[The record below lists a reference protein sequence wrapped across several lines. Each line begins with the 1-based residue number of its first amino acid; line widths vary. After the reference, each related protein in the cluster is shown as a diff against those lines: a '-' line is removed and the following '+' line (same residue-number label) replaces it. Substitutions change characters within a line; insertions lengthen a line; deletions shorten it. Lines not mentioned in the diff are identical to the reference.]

1 MRVKNTVSIII
12 IFKKTMKKKIQTAKA
27 FAMLLF
33 LGCTISL
40 ASCSDDD
47 DDVTVPTEITTQT
60 MYGDYKGR
68 MATSTIVASEGEETP
83 AGVEVS
89 AKVDNDTV
97 TVEKFPIKDI
107 VMSIIND
114 EEAADNIVEA
124 VGDINYKIGYKPALT
139 SAKDSILIVLDPE
152 PLKLTL
158 TIPAQSESDVDQT
171 LIIETEVDAGE
182 NAAYSVADK
191 KLKFSITARKVF
203 IGEGEKQVELPSFTP
218 ATFSFDLEK
227 TK

>member
-1 MRVKNTVSIII
+1 
-12 IFKKTMKKKIQTAKA
+12 MKKKIQTAKA

-68 MATSTIVASEGEETP
+68 MTTATTVAAEGEETP
-83 AGVEVS
+83 AGVEVT

-97 TVEKFPIKDI
+97 TVEKFPVKDI

-114 EEAADNIVEA
+114 EEAAGSIVEA

-139 SAKDSILIVLDPE
+139 SANDSILMVLDPE
-152 PLKLTL
+152 PLMLNL

-171 LIIETEVDAGE
+171 LVIEVKVDAGE

-191 KLKFSITARKVF
+191 KLKFSITARKVL
-203 IGEGEKQVELPSFTP
+203 IGEGEEKVELPGFTP
-218 ATFSFDLEK
+218 AMFSFDLEK

>member
-1 MRVKNTVSIII
+1 
-12 IFKKTMKKKIQTAKA
+12 MKKKIQTAKA

-114 EEAADNIVEA
+114 E
-124 VGDINYKIGYKPALT
+124 
-139 SAKDSILIVLDPE
+139 
-152 PLKLTL
+152 
-158 TIPAQSESDVDQT
+158 
-171 LIIETEVDAGE
+171 
-182 NAAYSVADK
+182 
-191 KLKFSITARKVF
+191 
-203 IGEGEKQVELPSFTP
+203 
-218 ATFSFDLEK
+218 
-227 TK
+227 

>member
-1 MRVKNTVSIII
+1 
-12 IFKKTMKKKIQTAKA
+12 MKKKIQTARV

-68 MATSTIVASEGEETP
+68 MTTVTTVTAEGEETP
-83 AGVEVS
+83 AGVEVT

-97 TVEKFPIKDI
+97 TVEKFPVKDI

-114 EEAADNIVEA
+114 EEAAGSIVEA
-124 VGDINYKIGYKPALT
+124 LGDINYKIGYKPALT
-139 SAKDSILIVLDPE
+139 SANDSILMVLDPE
-152 PLKLTL
+152 PLMLNL

-171 LIIETEVDAGE
+171 LVIEVKVDAGE

-191 KLKFSITARKVF
+191 KLKFSITARKVL
-203 IGEGEKQVELPSFTP
+203 IGEGEEKVELPGFTP
-218 ATFSFDLEK
+218 AMFSFDLKK